1 MPQFFMFQLA
11 AIWKLESGDLYLI
24 ETKKK
29 STAQLIKNYI
39 KKKRKEKR
47 ERERSFDIGLET
59 KRVPQLFPFFVFLSL
74 FSPHPLFFFFF
85 SHCKIN

>member
-1 MPQFFMFQLA
+1 MFQLA

-39 KKKRKEKR
+39 KKKGKEKR
-47 ERERSFDIGLET
+47 EREKL
-59 KRVPQLFPFFVFLSL
+59 
-74 FSPHPLFFFFF
+74 
-85 SHCKIN
+85 